1 MKIVF
6 LMYFLMQVFFKGIVH
21 SMILFSGP
29 QGYDPEGYNL
39 HRALVQKSSLGSRPR
54 PEDLEPRRMADS
66 FDHTLIPLGSDLKMR
81 DSYITHMGSIRSVNR
96 HKCI

>member
-1 MKIVF
+1 
-6 LMYFLMQVFFKGIVH
+6 
-21 SMILFSGP
+21 MILFTGP

-81 DSYITHMGSIRSVNR
+81 DSYITHMGSIRSVT
-96 HKCI
+96 